1 MLVRNKEIVGLITLV
16 IIAFGL
22 WETLYGWSQ
31 LLGLSRSLHPNYPAT
46 GTFYNPGPFCG
57 YIAMLMPLALYSVI
71 SNNCKPLK
79 WLSYIYIILSLSLM
93 PALMGRT
100 GWVAAIAGCVFVLFA
115 CKRIQWPKGKKFWLV
130 LIAVIILG
138 GLLFYLKPQSALGR
152 LFIWQN
158 GVLAMLE
165 HPLLGVGWDNVAGAL
180 GSAQESY
187 FSAHDNS
194 LYTIVAG
201 SPEYAFNDFLQ
212 IGIAYGL
219 VGIISFV
226 SVLYLSIFCACKTKH
241 YGLAGSIVAFCVVC
255 LSSYPFQFSEY
266 IITVALMIITALCS
280 CLSISVCVRVPLSIL
295 VGILALLSWQ
305 AINSRQSKYEE
316 WDRIKYIYQYGL
328 SDSDCLFLDS
338 IMTDLSWSSHFLFDY
353 GRALRQSKRYDKSN
367 EILQKGVRQSSDP
380 MFLNLIGRNF
390 QDTKD
395 YELAELYFNRSI
407 CRLPG
412 RMYPYY
418 LLAKLYADSANF
430 DYEKFGAAYSKA
442 MSLVPKVNSTAI
454 NQMKSE
460 LRQINDSITAAK
472 R

>member
-1 MLVRNKEIVGLITLV
+1 MLVRNKGIVGFITLV

-57 YIAMLMPLALYSVI
+57 YIAMLMPLALYSVVK
-71 SNNCKPLK
+71 NNCNPLK
-79 WLSYIYIILSLSLM
+79 WLSYIYLILSLSLM

-100 GWVAAIAGCVFVLFA
+100 GWIAAIAGCIFVLFA
-115 CKRIQWPKGKKFWLV
+115 CKRIQWPKGKKLWLV
-130 LIAVIILG
+130 LLAVIILG
-138 GLLFYLKPQSALGR
+138 GGLFYIKPQSALGR

-187 FSAHDNS
+187 FSAHENS
-194 LYTIVAG
+194 LFAIVAG

-212 IGIAYGL
+212 IGIAYGF
-219 VGIISFV
+219 VGLISFV
-226 SVLYLSIFCACKTKH
+226 SVLCFSIICACKAEH

-255 LSSYPFQFSEY
+255 MSSYPFQFTAF
-266 IITVALMIITALCS
+266 IITVALMVVTAICS
-280 CLSISVCVRVPLSIL
+280 CPGFSVFVRVPLSIL
-295 VGILALLSWQ
+295 ISVFALLSCQ
-305 AINSRQSKYEE
+305 TIDYRKSKLEE
-316 WDRIKYIYQYGL
+316 WDRVKYRYQYRL
-328 SDSDCLFLDS
+328 SDRDCLLLDS
-338 IMTDLSWSSHFLFDY
+338 LMTDLSWSHRFLFDY
-353 GRALRQSKRYDKSN
+353 GKALRQSKLYEKSN
-367 EILQKGVRQSSDP
+367 GVLLNGTKQSSDP

-390 QDTKD
+390 HDTKD
-395 YELAELYFNRSI
+395 YEQAELYFIRSI

-460 LRQINDSITAAK
+460 LQQINDSISVAK
-472 R
+472 